1 MDEEEIRRKFRS
13 TVYEAVAGAGAK
25 LDATV
30 GDIVSQLTFGAARE
44 AARLDE
50 YTQERAIDE
59 GVAAY
64 KNLATKL
71 VAAAKT
77 YSMFPEVNKHAW
89 DLALMQLGPNPP
101 YYFP

>member
-1 MDEEEIRRKFRS
+1 MDADEIRQKFQS
-13 TVYEAVAGAGAK
+13 TVDEAVAGAKAK
-25 LDATV
+25 LDAEV
-30 GDIVSQLTFGAARE
+30 GGIVSQLVRDAARQ
-44 AARLDE
+44 AAQLDE
-50 YTQERAIDE
+50 YVQERAIDE

-64 KNLATKL
+64 KKLVAKL

-77 YSMFPEVNKHAW
+77 YSMFPDVNKHAW

>member
-1 MDEEEIRRKFRS
+1 MEADEIRQKFQS
-13 TVYEAVAGAGAK
+13 TIDEAVSAAGAK
-25 LDATV
+25 LDGTV
-30 GDIVSQLTFGAARE
+30 KDILSQLTFGAARE
-44 AARLDE
+44 TERLDE
-50 YTQERAIDE
+50 FTQERAIDE

-64 KNLATKL
+64 QKLAAKL

-101 YYFP
+101 FYF